1 MMDGYCFYD
10 ITIHLN
16 RQAETGLIH
25 CEIKLLAEII
35 GVLRED
41 FFFTNIYI
49 FFFNKYVRIR
59 ILRQVCKTREKT
71 VAVISLR

>member
-35 GVLRED
+35 GVLGAWCLV
-41 FFFTNIYI
+41 FFQQIRSYTHPETRKDCCC
-49 FFFNKYVRIR
+49 NKFKIM
-59 ILRQVCKTREKT
+59 T
-71 VAVISLR
+71 

>member
-41 FFFTNIYI
+41 FFSQIYI
-49 FFFNKYVRIR
+49 LFF
-59 ILRQVCKTREKT
+59 
-71 VAVISLR
+71 